1 MTVQQYCTD
10 LNPLCSPIGIFCAGC
25 AAHSKQIGSRHYL
38 ASLVVSIPISSSSS
52 SLLYS
57 RPYRMYVKSEEKCN
71 EYGRTRSKKKKKS
84 HKENAV
90 HQCNFACVYWSVRIR
105 NTQQDQCTQSSSSN
119 SSFDGGYNPLAY
131 ISYVLNLPDIHAD
144 EYNTI
149 TTNVYSTYIFM
160 NSCSN
165 VHIML

>member
-1 MTVQQYCTD
+1 MARPMTEQQYCTD

-52 SLLYS
+52 ALLYS

-90 HQCNFACVYWSVRIR
+90 HQCNFACVYWSVYGIR
-105 NTQQDQCTQSSSSN
+105 SKTNAHNLHHQI
-119 SSFDGGYNPLAY
+119 A
-131 ISYVLNLPDIHAD
+131 VLMAVIIH
-144 EYNTI
+144 
-149 TTNVYSTYIFM
+149 
-160 NSCSN
+160 
-165 VHIML
+165 